1 MITIIRNPFNFD
13 GPEKG
18 TWTKLD
24 DTTHVVM
31 HLRRQPSGRVN
42 EYRSDRSYTEWLN
55 ILKTNNVPFVL
66 DGSNAM
72 DRDLGDFLWAKEQGY
87 DV

>member
-24 DTTHVVM
+24 DNTPIVV
-31 HLRRQPSGRVN
+31 HLRRDPSGRIH
-42 EYRSDRSYTEWLN
+42 ETRSEHSYMQWLN
-55 ILKTNNVPFVL
+55 ILKTNGTPLVP

-72 DRDLGDFLWAKEQGY
+72 DRDLGDFLWAKEQGL
-87 DV
+87 